1 MTELEALN
9 LAKAGEETG
18 FNYLYEAYNKQIL
31 IVLSCKTNNVTLIK
45 DLAQITWL
53 KIYKNLCK
61 YDADCSM
68 KTWVSKIATNSF
80 IDHYRANLRW
90 KSLEE
95 MVENGEHFDEAIEC
109 DDTEEIKDSARER
122 ISGIHHILQALPQ
135 THQDVIKLF
144 SQGLEW
150 KAIGKTLN
158 IPTRTVVSRM
168 YYARKT
174 IKKHLSPPKEQE
186 SIEEIGRKF
195 NNT

>member
-1 MTELEALN
+1 M
-9 LAKAGEETG
+9 
-18 FNYLYEAYNKQIL
+18 
-31 IVLSCKTNNVTLIK
+31 
-45 DLAQITWL
+45 
-53 KIYKNLCK
+53 
-61 YDADCSM
+61 
-68 KTWVSKIATNSF
+68 IATGYVGEVSG
-80 IDHYRANLRW
+80 DTVTRAIWGAVSTVPFVYILW
-90 KSLEE
+90 VLEE